1 MTWTNFYLLC
11 FAAGFV
17 FSVISFFMGGMRWHL
32 PFHFHIHGGAV
43 HAHAGHGGHGHHSKA
58 TISPL
63 NPVTIAAFLAWFGAT
78 GYLLTRHSAFVSMA
92 IIAAALA
99 AGLTGGGIVFFF
111 LARILTS
118 EKENLDPADYDMI
131 GVLGRISVPIRESG
145 TGEIIYSQAGTRRVC
160 GARADQGCAIAKETE
175 VVVTRYEKGIAY
187 VRLWS
192 ELAGEE
198 ETSGNKAPLPQASS
212 AKNGEI
218 L

>member
-32 PFHFHIHGGAV
+32 PFHFHIHSGAV
-43 HAHAGHGGHGHHSKA
+43 HAHAGHSGHGHHSKA

-192 ELAGEE
+192 ELAGEDAAE
-198 ETSGNKAPLPQASS
+198 ASS
-212 AKNGEI
+212 TFASPENNGGRQ
-218 L
+218 